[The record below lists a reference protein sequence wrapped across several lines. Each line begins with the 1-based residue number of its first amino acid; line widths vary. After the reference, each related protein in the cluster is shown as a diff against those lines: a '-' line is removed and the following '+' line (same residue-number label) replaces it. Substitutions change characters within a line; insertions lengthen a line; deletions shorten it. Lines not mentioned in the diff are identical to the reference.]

1 MKKVRTIKISVTT
14 REILIGGSAA
24 TESSA
29 ETELTLCPA
38 CHSRIA
44 EAVGSAV
51 AALSETDVQTET
63 EYEFEMKEI

>member
-24 TESSA
+24 HASPA
-29 ETELTLCPA
+29 EAKLSLCPA

-44 EAVGSAV
+44 EAVDSAV
-51 AALSETDVQTET
+51 VAWSETDVQTDWED
-63 EYEFEMKEI
+63 ELKMKKI